1 MRQELK
7 SEPLEKK
14 ITDMIIGSCKAFEV
28 YTRVHPKPLQK
39 AEAEAEAEAEP
50 ERHACMA
57 GVVTCIYAQCFG
69 SLL

>member
-1 MRQELK
+1 MHAWRD
-7 SEPLEKK
+7 
-14 ITDMIIGSCKAFEV
+14 TVAFMQNTRLSTRPV

>member
-1 MRQELK
+1 MHAWRD
-7 SEPLEKK
+7 
-14 ITDMIIGSCKAFEV
+14 TVAFMHNTRLSTRPV

-39 AEAEAEAEAEP
+39 AEAEAEAEAEAQAEP